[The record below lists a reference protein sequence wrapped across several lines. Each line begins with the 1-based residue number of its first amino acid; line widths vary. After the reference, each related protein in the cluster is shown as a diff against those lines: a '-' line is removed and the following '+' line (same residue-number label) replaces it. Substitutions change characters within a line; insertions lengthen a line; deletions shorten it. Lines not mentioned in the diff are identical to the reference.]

1 VRIDDGKISF
11 RNFNSKPPVNMNATK
26 VNASIYNLTN
36 VEDTKGKRD
45 ARFEGKPCCWG
56 MRHWKPPPPSTR

>member
-1 VRIDDGKISF
+1 M
-11 RNFNSKPPVNMNATK
+11 NMNATK

-36 VEDTKGKRD
+36 VVDTEGKRD

-56 MRHWKPPPPSTR
+56 MRHWKPLRPSTR